1 MTLRDV
7 FRRLSQI
14 APVVAIAGNHDA
26 ASFDVDILDEP
37 ERDIHVCSRP
47 EVSIIGAGNP
57 MVAMLPWPSKAYL
70 LQQMEETGLP
80 LDELC
85 RQAMKA
91 ILRGFAMRFAE
102 HSGPRL
108 IVAHLNVLG
117 AAFGNFTPLGQDVEV
132 TVEDLELTGAD
143 YIALGHIHR
152 QQQLGPHVFYS
163 GSLAR
168 TDFGEENEVKA
179 VLLVEV
185 ERDQLPKVTV
195 IETPTRR
202 MQTLEVDLADPFA
215 LEGKRFLPDAQARL
229 ILRLTEDERAGLDM
243 PRLLEQL
250 GAKDHVDLKID
261 MQVTPR
267 GRVRSAAI
275 QQARTDADRLDAY
288 LNTLE
293 PAIDSETRERLH
305 QKLVHISAESTS

>member
-1 MTLRDV
+1 
-7 FRRLSQI
+7 
-14 APVVAIAGNHDA
+14 
-26 ASFDVDILDEP
+26 
-37 ERDIHVCSRP
+37 
-47 EVSIIGAGNP
+47 
-57 MVAMLPWPSKAYL
+57 
-70 LQQMEETGLP
+70 
-80 LDELC
+80 
-85 RQAMKA
+85 
-91 ILRGFAMRFAE
+91 
-102 HSGPRL
+102 
-108 IVAHLNVLG
+108 
-117 AAFGNFTPLGQDVEV
+117 
-132 TVEDLELTGAD
+132 
-143 YIALGHIHR
+143 
-152 QQQLGPHVFYS
+152 
-163 GSLAR
+163 LAR